1 MLYITTTRL
10 MLESERVVNDT
21 AVAGEEI
28 PRRAC
33 SQLVAD
39 RSRYVHWHSHH
50 ELRMDGV
57 AKTRRREP
65 AVQRL
70 RALAVEQVHKT
81 ALVAYLRDSRVLG
94 AERDQTLRL
103 FHGPVDTRD
112 ATLAEHRNYLHA
124 ASTQVCAHDLLEMI
138 GDERGLAQ
146 IRTYELAY
154 QQYFSLFCER
164 GRAAQAGTSYLLAS
178 LLPEVK
184 ATAER
189 LRLRILDAQLVAHG
203 GGDVRISALDE
214 RASGHARAGRR
225 WP

>member
-10 MLESERVVNDT
+10 MLESERVVSDT

-33 SQLVAD
+33 SQLIAD
-39 RSRYVHWHSHH
+39 RPRYVQWHSHH

-65 AVQRL
+65 AVRRL

-81 ALVAYLRDSRVLG
+81 ALVSHLRDSRVVG
-94 AERDQTLRL
+94 AARDQTLRL
-103 FHGPVDTRD
+103 FHGPIDTRD
-112 ATLAEHRNYLHA
+112 ATLTEHRNYLLA
-124 ASTQVCAHDLLEMI
+124 TSTQVCAHDLLEMV
-138 GDERGLAQ
+138 GDHYGLAL

-164 GRAAQAGTSYLLAS
+164 GRALQAGGDPYLLGS

-184 ATAER
+184 ATADR
-189 LRLRILDAQLVAHG
+189 LRLRILDARLVAHG
-203 GGDVRISALDE
+203 GHDVFGAGTHVSK
-214 RASGHARAGRR
+214 RARGTGR
-225 WP
+225 

>member
-1 MLYITTTRL
+1 MLYLTTTRL

-21 AVAGEEI
+21 AAAGEEI

-33 SQLVAD
+33 SQLIAD
-39 RSRYVHWHSHH
+39 RPRYVQWHSHH

-70 RALAVEQVHKT
+70 RALAVEQIHKA
-81 ALVAYLRDSRVLG
+81 ALVAYLRDSRVRG
-94 AERDQTLRL
+94 TERAETLRL
-103 FHGPVDTRD
+103 FHGPADAHD
-112 ATLAEHRNYLHA
+112 ATLAEHRTYLLA
-124 ASTQVCAHDLLEMI
+124 MSTQVCAHDLLEMV
-138 GDERGLAQ
+138 GDTRGLAL

-154 QQYFSLFCER
+154 QQYFSMFCER
-164 GRAAQAGTSYLLAS
+164 SRALQAGTPYLLGS

-184 ATAER
+184 GTAER

-203 GGDVRISALDE
+203 RGAARTAELAPAKRLRGIGG
-214 RASGHARAGRR
+214 
-225 WP
+225 